1 MNMMVKKS
9 MVVER
14 LRKAQMIE
22 CLSKGKRLDGRDLLD
37 YRPIVIN
44 TGVIEKAEGSAKV
57 SIGNTQVIAGVK
69 VEVDEPFPDTPNEGL
84 LIVNAEVLPL
94 ASPYTEPGPPDEDAI
109 ELARVVDRGIR
120 ASEMID
126 LSKLVLIEGEKVLA
140 VYVDVNMLDLDGNLF
155 DATSY
160 AVVSALLTTRIPK
173 FTISDKG
180 RVVKLDEFTKL
191 PIKTIPISVTM
202 AKIGDT
208 LIVDPTY
215 EEELVMDARITLF
228 IDSDGNLCAGQ
239 KGCSG
244 ALSLEQIK
252 LACETAIVKSKEV
265 REIIRRVTGY
275 GEA

>member
-1 MNMMVKKS
+1 MAKKS

-22 CLSKGKRLDGRDLLD
+22 CLSKGKRLDGRGLLD

-44 TGVIEKAEGSAKV
+44 TEVIEKAEGSAKV

-155 DATSY
+155 DAASY
-160 AVVSALLTTRIPK
+160 AVVSALLTARIPK

-180 RVVKLDEFTKL
+180 KVVKLNEFTKL

-215 EEELVMDARITLF
+215 EEELVMDARVTLV

-244 ALSLEQIK
+244 ALSFEQIK
-252 LACETAIVKSKEV
+252 LACENAIVKSKEV
-265 REIIRRVTGY
+265 REIIKRVTGY